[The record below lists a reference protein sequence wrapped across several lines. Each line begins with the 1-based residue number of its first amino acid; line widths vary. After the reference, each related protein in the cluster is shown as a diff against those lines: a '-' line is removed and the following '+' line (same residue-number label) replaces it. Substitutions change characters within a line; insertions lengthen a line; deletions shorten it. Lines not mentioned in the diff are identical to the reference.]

1 MTSCSMA
8 TASWMAARSRMVA
21 GENTGAGA
29 GLSSLAAASL
39 RKAIMLAKNSSG
51 LSPFGKPTSLGGNSL
66 YA

>member
-1 MTSCSMA
+1 
-8 TASWMAARSRMVA
+8 MVA